1 MSFLNLAA
9 ELQEIAS
16 FLKANAQNLDDKK
29 FIKEVEKFDKSLK
42 RLSSAIEALKEGL
55 SPEANELKTLLGISL
70 RQDDDG
76 FARAAKLS
84 LKITGKKTSKSK
96 TDTLSSYISKVFKNI
111 VAAGKVTQALK
122 AMKKAPQCSVLD
134 LSKNDELSLLEQ
146 IRKLGS
152 LDEDQLDVEISR
164 LKKHAKELRG
174 LAAVAKIK
182 VRETSKPDNIIKKLV
197 QIGKR
202 YHENTSA

>member
-9 ELQEIAS
+9 ELEEIAS
-16 FLKANAQNLDDKK
+16 FLKTNAQNLDDKK
-29 FIKEVEKFDKSLK
+29 FIKEVEKFDKPLK
-42 RLSSAIEALKEGL
+42 RLASAIEALKEGL
-55 SPEANELKTLLGISL
+55 SPEANELKTLMAISI

-76 FARAAKLS
+76 FAKAAKLS

-96 TDTLSSYISKVFKNI
+96 IDTLSSYISKVFKNI

-164 LKKHAKELRG
+164 LKKNAKELRG

-182 VRETSKPDNIIKKLV
+182 MRETSKPDNIIKKLV

>member
-9 ELQEIAS
+9 ELEEIAS
-16 FLKANAQNLDDKK
+16 FLTANSQNLDDKK
-29 FIKEVEKFDKSLK
+29 FIKEVEKFDKPLK
-42 RLSSAIEALKEGL
+42 RLASAIEALKEGL
-55 SPEANELKTLLGISL
+55 SPEANELKTLMGISL

-76 FARAAKLS
+76 FAKAAKLS
-84 LKITGKKTSKSK
+84 LKVTGKKASKSK

-152 LDEDQLDVEISR
+152 LDEDQLDVEAGR
-164 LKKHAKELRG
+164 LRKNPKELRG

-182 VRETSKPDNIIKKLV
+182 IRETSKPDSIIKKLI

-202 YHENTSA
+202 YHENTTA

>member
-9 ELQEIAS
+9 ELEEIAC
-16 FLKANAQNLDDKK
+16 FLKANAQSLDDKK
-29 FIKEVEKFDKSLK
+29 FIKEVEKFNKPLK
-42 RLSSAIEALKEGL
+42 RLASAIEALKEGL
-55 SPEANELKTLLGISL
+55 SPEANELKTLMTISF

-76 FARAAKLS
+76 FAKAAKLS
-84 LKITGKKTSKSK
+84 LKVTGKKTTKSK
-96 TDTLSSYISKVFKNI
+96 TDTLSSYIGKVFKNI
-111 VAAGKVTQALK
+111 VAAGKVPQALK

-146 IRKLGS
+146 VRKLGS
-152 LDEDQLDVEISR
+152 LDDDQLDVETGR
-164 LKKHAKELRG
+164 LLKNLKELRS

-182 VRETSKPDNIIKKLV
+182 VRETSKPDSIIKKLI

-202 YHENTSA
+202 YHENTSG

>member
-9 ELQEIAS
+9 ELEEIAS

-29 FIKEVEKFDKSLK
+29 FIKEVEKFDKHLK
-42 RLSSAIEALKEGL
+42 RLASAIEALKEGL
-55 SPEANELKTLLGISL
+55 SPEANELKTLMAISF

-76 FARAAKLS
+76 FAKAAKLS
-84 LKITGKKTSKSK
+84 LKVTGKKTSKSK
-96 TDTLSSYISKVFKNI
+96 ADTLSSYISKVFKNI

-164 LKKHAKELRG
+164 LKKNLKELRG

-182 VRETSKPDNIIKKLV
+182 MRETSKPDSIIKKLV
-197 QIGKR
+197 QIGRR